1 MVTIADYWTLNG
13 WRAFGAQTH
22 ISRMQNKSL
31 SRQWPFQTI
40 IYGSTE
46 TKKSFMLSSKW
57 LAMSNSI
64 SVTVIWFL

>member
-1 MVTIADYWTLNG
+1 VTIADYWTLNG

-57 LAMSNSI
+57 L
-64 SVTVIWFL
+64 